1 MLHGRTDILFLAEN
15 YAREGSLP
23 VLSTSTYPIS
33 PNRQPGSAVAAAPGG
48 GRGCDGGSRERSQ
61 SQIELIDY
69 YCLKVAITYMAI
81 GDDYYAIENDVVVL
95 DGDSTIMLDSCNDVI
110 DLYHHY

>member
-61 SQIELIDY
+61 SQIELI
-69 YCLKVAITYMAI
+69 
-81 GDDYYAIENDVVVL
+81 YASGGFPEWKMSVQPERNK
-95 DGDSTIMLDSCNDVI
+95 
-110 DLYHHY
+110 